1 MSAITLCL
9 RDPALRAAGL
19 VMALQGAI
27 ACSFG
32 PYFSTLAVHSFG
44 FGDRGYAVLLVLS
57 SLVSVSASVIGGIRA
72 DQTANRRQVTL
83 VAVCSLLLGTVLMTA
98 TPGPAIF
105 ALTAALLIPISS
117 ITFGQV
123 FALAR
128 LAARCD
134 LIISSGG
141 LGPTAD
147 DLTRRALAV
156 ASHDSLVHDS
166 AGEAQVRAWF
176 AARGRS
182 PASRGRRAPR
192 RRPG

>member
-72 DQTANRRQVTL
+72 DMIKAGVIDPVKVVRGALENAASIAAMILTTD
-83 VAVCSLLLGTVLMTA
+83 VLITDVPAKENAPAMP
-98 TPGPAIF
+98 PG
-105 ALTAALLIPISS
+105 
-117 ITFGQV
+117 GM
-123 FALAR
+123 
-128 LAARCD
+128 
-134 LIISSGG
+134 GG
-141 LGPTAD
+141 MD
-147 DLTRRALAV
+147 Y
-156 ASHDSLVHDS
+156 
-166 AGEAQVRAWF
+166 
-176 AARGRS
+176 
-182 PASRGRRAPR
+182 
-192 RRPG
+192 

>member
-123 FALAR
+123 FVAATSDFDSGVSGTALPSSNRPSCAR
-128 LAARCD
+128 SESCWACCR
-134 LIISSGG
+134 
-141 LGPTAD
+141 
-147 DLTRRALAV
+147 
-156 ASHDSLVHDS
+156 
-166 AGEAQVRAWF
+166 
-176 AARGRS
+176 
-182 PASRGRRAPR
+182 
-192 RRPG
+192 